1 MVRHL
6 YALRNNAKCR
16 KDENRKVKQPLK
28 QQSAAFRRVSTFLL
42 ICSMVYLS
50 FIGYGM
56 RALPEE
62 LRVIEQPANKTQVI
76 LLYTAQPEP
85 TKLAQEAN
93 GTPGEEETAAESQL
107 ENQVEESSNISTFR
121 FLKLFPVKQAKITAA
136 KRRYVA
142 LGGDVFGIKL
152 YTRGVLVAKTDLA
165 ATENGNENP
174 AQAAGLRAGD
184 VILEIDGKAVNRK
197 KEVSDAIEQS
207 GGTPLQM
214 KVERAGEEH
223 SLACTPVKSANG
235 DKYIAG
241 LWIRDS
247 SAGIGTVTFY
257 DKQSGTMAGLGHAI
271 CDVDTGEIM
280 TVSGGELVSAKVMG
294 CYKGVDGTPGEL
306 CGVFEQ
312 EKLATLEH
320 NSDCGIYG
328 FLAAEDKH
336 EELVPVA
343 LKTEVKTG
351 PAQAIVTVSG
361 KEKKAYALEI
371 VKVSPNANTNQK
383 NMTIKITDPD
393 LIEVTGG
400 IVQGMSGSPIVQE
413 GMLVGAITHVFVN
426 TPLEGYAI
434 FAETMLEQAQSLA
447 Q

>member
-1 MVRHL
+1 M
-6 YALRNNAKCR
+6 
-16 KDENRKVKQPLK
+16 K
-28 QQSAAFRRVSTFLL
+28 QQAAAFRRASIFLL

-62 LRVIEQPANKTQVI
+62 LRVIDQPAQENQVI
-76 LLYTAQPEP
+76 SLFTALPE
-85 TKLAQEAN
+85 EN
-93 GTPGEEETAAESQL
+93 GTPGPEEIAAA
-107 ENQVEESSNISTFR
+107 NQIDDSGSMISTVR

-136 KRRYVA
+136 KRHYVA

-184 VILEIDGKAVNRK
+184 VIIEIDGKEVNRK

-214 KVERAGEEH
+214 KVERGGEKH
-223 SLACTPVKSANG
+223 SLTCTPVKSAVG
-235 DKYIAG
+235 EKYIAG

-271 CDVDTGEIM
+271 CDVDTGETM

-312 EKLATLEH
+312 ETLATLEH
-320 NSDCGIYG
+320 NSDCGVYG
-328 FLAAEDKH
+328 FLSETAAEKPD
-336 EELVPVA
+336 ELVPVA

-351 PAQAIVTVSG
+351 PAQAIVTVNG
-361 KEKKAYALEI
+361 KEKKTYALEI
-371 VKVSPNANTNQK
+371 VKVSPNANSNQK
-383 NMTIKITDPD
+383 NMTIKITDPN
-393 LIEVTGG
+393 LIEATGG
-400 IVQGMSGSPIVQE
+400 IVQGMSGSPIVQD

-434 FAETMLEQAQSLA
+434 FAETMLKQAQSLA
-447 Q
+447 G

>member
-1 MVRHL
+1 MERPDVAKRHGPQ
-6 YALRNNAKCR
+6 
-16 KDENRKVKQPLK
+16 DENRKVKHPLR
-28 QQSAAFRRVSTFLL
+28 QQAAAFRRASIFLL

-56 RALPEE
+56 QALPEE
-62 LRVIEQPANKTQVI
+62 LRVIDQPAKNTQ
-76 LLYTAQPEP
+76 TASLFTAFPASM
-85 TKLAQEAN
+85 KLAQEAN
-93 GTPGEEETAAESQL
+93 GTPGEEKAAAENQEKNSNGSQ
-107 ENQVEESSNISTFR
+107 ISTFR
-121 FLKLFPVKQAKITAA
+121 FLQLFPVKQAKITAA

-184 VILEIDGKAVNRK
+184 VIIEIDGKEVNRK

-214 KVERAGEEH
+214 KVERGGEEH
-223 SLACTPVKSANG
+223 SLTCTPVKSAVG

-257 DKQSGTMAGLGHAI
+257 DKKSNTMAGLGHAI

-280 TVSGGELVSAKVMG
+280 TVSGGELVSARVMG

-312 EKLATLEH
+312 ETLASLEH
-320 NSDCGIYG
+320 NSDCGVYG
-328 FLAAEDKH
+328 FLAAEDKQ

-371 VKVSPNANTNQK
+371 VKVSPNANSNQK

-393 LIEVTGG
+393 LIGATGG

-434 FAETMLEQAQSLA
+434 FAETMLEQAQSLT